1 MMKLFKL
8 EQSVEGPIIGDFPQ
22 VQEKWP
28 WLTDRWGENS
38 YTMTPLKGRIEFDI
52 VFPYFELAKRA
63 KLTDWVSAVNVDRN
77 YLMVSTRLLALL
89 KGFVLDEYQY
99 FPVPVHT
106 PNKIVDYHLIYFPWP
121 RQDDFINWEKS
132 TFRRITKSGENILL
146 QFENAKARNLAKD
159 AHEIQIEKIIINTN
173 KITMDVF
180 RFRSFHLGFYVSE
193 RLKNA
198 MESAGMTGI
207 VYEIPEWLPK

>member
-28 WLTDRWGENS
+28 WPMDRWGENS
-38 YTMTPLKGRIEFDI
+38 YAMTPLKGPIEFDI
-52 VFPYFELAKRA
+52 IFPYFELAKRA

-77 YLMVSTRLLALL
+77 YFMVSTRLLALL
-89 KGFVLDEYQY
+89 KGFVWDEYQY

-106 PNKIVDYHLIYFPWP
+106 PNEIVDYHLIYFPWP
-121 RQDDFINWEKS
+121 RQDEYIDWKS
-132 TFRRITKSGENILL
+132 SIFQHIVPSGAIEEI
-146 QFENAKARNLAKD
+146 QFENSGRYLMEHTDDVKMEKAVIFSEN
-159 AHEIQIEKIIINTN
+159 
-173 KITMDVF
+173 ITLDLF
-180 RFRSFHLGFYVSE
+180 RFKNYNSGFYVSE

-198 MESAGMTGI
+198 MEAAGMTGI